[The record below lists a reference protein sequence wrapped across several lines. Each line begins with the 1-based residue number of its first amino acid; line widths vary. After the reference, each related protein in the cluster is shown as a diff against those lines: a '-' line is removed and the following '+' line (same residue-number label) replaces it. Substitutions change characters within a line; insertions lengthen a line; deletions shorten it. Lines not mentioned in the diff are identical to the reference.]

1 VNIGKSIIQQ
11 GSISGLWI
19 FLIPFWTLQVVLPG
33 NNSCASRLHLQKM
46 DKHDAKIQNFHIW
59 TLDILKKT
67 MIILM
72 GYHMISYVSLH
83 EQDEVSP
90 GKPYK
95 PAVQVYP
102 PCLIPLCSG
111 TPNSSWFNSSLSKVE
126 SLSGLPKKHIWRVPK
141 MGVINPSYH
150 PCLII

>member
-1 VNIGKSIIQQ
+1 MCLKAPSTKNGQTRCQ
-11 GSISGLWI
+11 
-19 FLIPFWTLQVVLPG
+19 
-33 NNSCASRLHLQKM
+33 NSEFSYLNLRYSE
-46 DKHDAKIQNFHIW
+46 
-59 TLDILKKT
+59 KT

-111 TPNSSWFNSSLSKVE
+111 TPNSS
-126 SLSGLPKKHIWRVPK
+126 
-141 MGVINPSYH
+141 
-150 PCLII
+150 